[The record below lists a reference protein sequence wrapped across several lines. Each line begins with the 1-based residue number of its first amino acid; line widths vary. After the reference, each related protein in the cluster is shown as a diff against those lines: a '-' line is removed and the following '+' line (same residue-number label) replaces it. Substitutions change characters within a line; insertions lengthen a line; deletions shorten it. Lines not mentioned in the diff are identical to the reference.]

1 MYSITSKNPNLKI
14 QTVHDKDRSPMSLLG
29 YPRGCIYHSTHVSSM
44 VSSSTPALN
53 FQTWYSTHPPFL
65 HKWAMNFSR
74 AISCTSCYYL
84 IEDIKTSLIMIKS
97 WMLITTAWHCHLR
110 QFVHL
115 PPSSVAARPHF
126 TPLPSFSCTIWS
138 SAHNVR
144 ASHFHSPSLVRTFIW
159 VVAIVQALHP
169 SPSLSCG
176 FVTLPLLLTLELVT
190 RLMLSK
196 TRWRSFLLLL
206 LTKVG

>member
-1 MYSITSKNPNLKI
+1 MSIFYFILFYELMYSITSKNPNLKI

-53 FQTWYSTHPPFL
+53 FQTWYSTHPRFL

-97 WMLITTAWHCHLR
+97 WMLITTHGIATFASLFTFLLHLL
-110 QFVHL
+110 QPAL
-115 PPSSVAARPHF
+115 TSRP
-126 TPLPSFSCTIWS
+126 
-138 SAHNVR
+138 
-144 ASHFHSPSLVRTFIW
+144 FHRFHAPFDPQPTTFEHRTFI
-159 VVAIVQALHP
+159 LHP
-169 SPSLSCG
+169 LCALSFG
-176 FVTLPLLLTLELVT
+176 
-190 RLMLSK
+190 
-196 TRWRSFLLLL
+196 
-206 LTKVG
+206 